1 MLLPIL
7 NGERFLREAVMS
19 VRQQTL
25 TDWELVAV
33 VDGTDNS
40 WRILESFQD
49 DRIRIFEGPKPGGLV
64 RQLNLGLLKC
74 QADYVARFDADDVC
88 EPRRFNVQA
97 ARLDEDPALG
107 ALGGS
112 ALLIDEYSRLIGRR
126 HVVSG
131 RRQVARRLLWKNALL
146 HPTVM
151 FRRQIVLDL
160 GGYHNVG
167 HMEDYELWLRLA
179 AVADIDNIPIPLV
192 RYRIHRGQIS
202 RGFRLREIDVGV
214 VLRARMQAAPRAGV
228 SPAGALLRQTIWLAA
243 VARHGI

>member
-1 MLLPIL
+1 
-7 NGERFLREAVMS
+7 MS

-25 TDWELVAV
+25 TDWELVAI
-33 VDGTDNS
+33 VDATDNS
-40 WRILESFQD
+40 WRILETFRD
-49 DRIRIFEGPKPGGLV
+49 DRIRIFEGPKPGGIV

-88 EPRRFNVQA
+88 EPRRLNMQV

-112 ALLIDEYSRLIGRR
+112 ALLIDEHSTLIGRQ

-146 HPTVM
+146 HPSVM
-151 FRRQIVLDL
+151 FRRQLVLDL
-160 GGYHNVG
+160 GGYHDIRL
-167 HMEDYELWLRLA
+167 MEDYELWLRLA
-179 AVADIDNIPIPLV
+179 AVADVDNISIPLV
-192 RYRIHRGQIS
+192 RYRIHRGQMS
-202 RGFRLREIDVGV
+202 RSFRLRGTDAGSL
-214 VLRARMQAAPRAGV
+214 LRARMQAAPRVGV
-228 SPAGALLRQTIWLAA
+228 SPAGALLRHAIWLAA